1 MLTPWLK
8 QDEFGKNRFSIN
20 SIHASF
26 VVSEKQQSVAAQPI
40 ETEGRRIVR
49 SERIFSEQM
58 FSALICLS
66 FLLWSILNLKEKSG
80 RIILAELNSFRS
92 HVVNKHTGLEYPSF
106 SKCDHAGRHPS
117 KEILRIGMYRAPEP
131 LNIQIFKN
139 KITLL

>member
-1 MLTPWLK
+1 MHPLLYLIRETTVSRGAA
-8 QDEFGKNRFSIN
+8 DRDRRREN
-20 SIHASF
+20 SEE
-26 VVSEKQQSVAAQPI
+26 VSEF
-40 ETEGRRIVR
+40 
-49 SERIFSEQM
+49 FSEQM

-66 FLLWSILNLKEKSG
+66 FLPWSILNLKEKSG
-80 RIILAELNSFRS
+80 RVILAELYSFRS

-117 KEILRIGMYRAPEP
+117 KEILRIGMYRTPEP